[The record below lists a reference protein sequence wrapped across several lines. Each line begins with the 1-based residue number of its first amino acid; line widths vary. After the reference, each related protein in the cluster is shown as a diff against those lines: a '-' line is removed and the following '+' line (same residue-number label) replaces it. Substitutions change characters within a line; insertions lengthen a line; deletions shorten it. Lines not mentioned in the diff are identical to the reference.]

1 MSLFPTFLRRSR
13 WFLGTAAL
21 GLALLC
27 GSACAFESGPVL
39 RLGLSTVAMPAT
51 RDPLENAT
59 LEAFERAFGRERLFV
74 RTYPVLELEKAIR
87 SGEIDLF
94 LGSAGLS
101 RRVADTGARPLVT
114 SVRPGLEDPNR
125 NEGSL
130 FIVRRDAPIQNI
142 DDMRGRRLAA
152 NLPYGFSGYHA
163 ALGEIA
169 ARGYDPS
176 DFFSSSIFFG
186 KSAAM
191 PDIARAVRNGDADV
205 GILRLC
211 AYEGLRVSDPELVA
225 ALRPL
230 PPERPVDG
238 KVACLH
244 STRLY
249 PAQTI
254 SVMPSVSPED
264 TKALLVSLLTLTAQS
279 GGRSWSVATDFKAV
293 DELLAS
299 LSLGPYARP
308 EPWTLERFLRR
319 YWPHVAVAAGL
330 LAALLLHAWRAD
342 VLVRRR
348 EEELH
353 EAAERERAQRD
364 RIETLQRAG
373 VVGQLSSLIAH
384 EIHQPLAAIRLFAD
398 GLVRRASQG
407 SLSME
412 KIISV
417 GGHIAHD
424 AERARAVVDRVREYA
439 RERQPAKE
447 PVDLAHLTAHLR
459 ETYPALFA
467 KSGAPTPTES
477 NPLWVYGRPIE
488 LELVIVNLLRNAV
501 EAASHAREPAVTVRT
516 FRDGHHVVLTIQD
529 NGPRVSDEVFSRLTE
544 PVTSSKPEGLGLGLA
559 IVRGIV
565 ENHEGSIAF
574 ERLEPDGILCRLTFP
589 ALEASDPSENV
600 ISSETAP

>member
-101 RRVADTGARPLVT
+101 RRVADTGARPLAT

-130 FIVRRDAPIQNI
+130 FIVRRDSSIRGI
-142 DDMRGRRLAA
+142 GDMRGLRL
-152 NLPYGFSGYHA
+152 L
-163 ALGEIA
+163 
-169 ARGYDPS
+169 
-176 DFFSSSIFFG
+176 FFG

-191 PDIARAVRNGDADV
+191 PQIARAVENGAADV

-211 AYEGLRVSDPELVA
+211 AYESLKESDPELVA

-230 PPERPVDG
+230 PPERPVEG

-264 TKALLVSLLTLTAQS
+264 TKALLVSLLTLPAQS

-319 YWPHVAVAAGL
+319 YWPHVATAAAL

-342 VLVRRR
+342 VLVQRR

-353 EAAERERAQRD
+353 EASQRERAQHD

-407 SLSME
+407 SLTKE

-424 AERARAVVDRVREYA
+424 AE
-439 RERQPAKE
+439 
-447 PVDLAHLTAHLR
+447 
-459 ETYPALFA
+459 
-467 KSGAPTPTES
+467 APTPAES

-565 ENHEGSIAF
+565 ENHEGNIDF
-574 ERLEPDGILCRLTFP
+574 ERLEPEGILCRLTFP
-589 ALEASDPSENV
+589 ALEASDPSVNATT
-600 ISSETAP
+600 SGTAS

>member
-1 MSLFPTFLRRSR
+1 MLRFPTFLRRSHF
-13 WFLGTAAL
+13 FLKTAAF
-21 GLALLC
+21 GFVLLC
-27 GSACAFESGPVL
+27 GSAFAVEDGPVL

-59 LEAFERAFGRERLFV
+59 LEAFERAFGRERL
-74 RTYPVLELEKAIR
+74 
-87 SGEIDLF
+87 
-94 LGSAGLS
+94 
-101 RRVADTGARPLVT
+101 VADTGARPLVT

-130 FIVRRDAPIQNI
+130 FIVRRDDPIQGI
-142 DDMRGRRLAA
+142 DDMKGLRLAA

-176 DFFSSSIFFG
+176 NFFSSSLFFG

-191 PDIARAVRNGDADV
+191 PQIARAVENGAADV

-211 AYEGLRVSDPELVA
+211 AYEGLQKSDPELVA

-230 PPERPVDG
+230 PSERPVEG
-238 KVACLH
+238 RVSCLH

-264 TKALLVSLLTLTAQS
+264 TKALLVSLLTLPAQS

-319 YWPHVAVAAGL
+319 YWPHVSVAAAL

-348 EEELH
+348 EMELQ
-353 EAAERERAQRD
+353 EAARRERAQRD

-407 SLSME
+407 TLTKD

-417 GGHIAHD
+417 GEHIAHD

-467 KSGAPTPTES
+467 KSGAPTPSES
-477 NPLWVYGRPIE
+477 DPLWVYGRPIE

-529 NGPRVSDEVFSRLTE
+529 NGPRVSDEVFSRLSE

-565 ENHEGSIAF
+565 ENHEGSMNF
-574 ERLEPDGILCRLTFP
+574 ERLEPEGILCRLTFP
-589 ALEASDPSENV
+589 ALEASDSSENAH
-600 ISSETAP
+600 SSGTAS

>member
-1 MSLFPTFLRRSR
+1 M
-13 WFLGTAAL
+13 
-21 GLALLC
+21 
-27 GSACAFESGPVL
+27 
-39 RLGLSTVAMPAT
+39 
-51 RDPLENAT
+51 
-59 LEAFERAFGRERLFV
+59 
-74 RTYPVLELEKAIR
+74 
-87 SGEIDLF
+87 
-94 LGSAGLS
+94 
-101 RRVADTGARPLVT
+101 
-114 SVRPGLEDPNR
+114 
-125 NEGSL
+125 EG
-130 FIVRRDAPIQNI
+130 
-142 DDMRGRRLAA
+142 
-152 NLPYGFSGYHA
+152 
-163 ALGEIA
+163 
-169 ARGYDPS
+169 
-176 DFFSSSIFFG
+176 
-186 KSAAM
+186 
-191 PDIARAVRNGDADV
+191 
-205 GILRLC
+205 
-211 AYEGLRVSDPELVA
+211 RVS
-225 ALRPL
+225 
-230 PPERPVDG
+230 
-238 KVACLH
+238 CLH

-264 TKALLVSLLTLTAQS
+264 TKALLVSLLTLPAQS

-319 YWPHVAVAAGL
+319 YWPHVSVAAAL

-348 EEELH
+348 EMELQ
-353 EAAERERAQRD
+353 EAARRERAQRD

-407 SLSME
+407 TLTKD

-417 GGHIAHD
+417 GEHIAH
-424 AERARAVVDRVREYA
+424 RAVVDRVREYA

-467 KSGAPTPTES
+467 KSGAPTPSES
-477 NPLWVYGRPIE
+477 DPLWVYGRPIE

-529 NGPRVSDEVFSRLTE
+529 NGPRVSDEVFSRLSE

-565 ENHEGSIAF
+565 ENHEGSMNF
-574 ERLEPDGILCRLTFP
+574 ERLEPEGILCRLTFP
-589 ALEASDPSENV
+589 ALEASDSSENAH
-600 ISSETAP
+600 SSGTAS

>member
-1 MSLFPTFLRRSR
+1 MPSSLFLRRFTYS
-13 WFLGTAAL
+13 FLGALTLGVACLCDPAA
-21 GLALLC
+21 AEE
-27 GSACAFESGPVL
+27 APVL
-39 RLGLSTVAMPAT
+39 RLGLSTVAMPAM
-51 RDPLENAT
+51 RDPLEDAT
-59 LEAFERAFGRERLFV
+59 LEAFERAFGRERLVV

-87 SGEIDLF
+87 SGELDLF
-94 LGSAGLS
+94 LGSAGLT

-130 FIVRRDAPIQNI
+130 FVVRKDAPIQRI
-142 DDMRGRRLAA
+142 RDMRGRSLAA
-152 NLPYGFSGYHA
+152 NLSYGFSGYHA

-169 ARGYDPS
+169 AQGYDPS
-176 DFFSSSIFFG
+176 DFFSSSLFFG
-186 KSAAM
+186 KSDAM
-191 PDIARAVRNGDADV
+191 PDIARAVKNGLADV

-211 AYEGLRVSDPELVA
+211 AFEGLRESHPELA
-225 ALRPL
+225 TALRPL
-230 PPERPVDG
+230 PPERPVEG

-264 TKALLVSLLTLTAQS
+264 TKALLVSLLSLPAQT

-293 DELLAS
+293 DELLAE

-319 YWPHVAVAAGL
+319 YWLHVSVAVAL

-348 EEELH
+348 EAELE
-353 EAAERERAQRD
+353 EAAKRERTQRD

-407 SLSME
+407 KLTQE
-412 KIISV
+412 KIIAV
-417 GGHIAHD
+417 GERVAQQ

-447 PVDLAHLTAHLR
+447 PVDLAYLAAHLR

-467 KSGAPTPTES
+467 KNGAPTPEES
-477 NPLWVYGRPIE
+477 DPLWVYGRPIE

-501 EAASHAREPAVTVRT
+501 EAASHAREPAVELRV
-516 FRDGHHVVLTIQD
+516 FREGRHIVLTIQD
-529 NGPRVSDEVFSRLTE
+529 NGPLVSDEVFSRLTE
-544 PVTSSKPEGLGLGLA
+544 PVTSEKPEGLGLGLA

-565 ENHEGSIAF
+565 ENHEGGIDFS
-574 ERLEPDGILCRLTFP
+574 RCEPSGILCRLTFP
-589 ALEASDPSENV
+589 ALDVSDPSRTDFTEEDT
-600 ISSETAP
+600 S

>member
-101 RRVADTGARPLVT
+101 RRVADTGARPLAT

-130 FIVRRDAPIQNI
+130 FIVRRDSSIRGI
-142 DDMRGRRLAA
+142 GDMRGLRLAA

-176 DFFSSSIFFG
+176 DFFSSSLFFG

-191 PDIARAVRNGDADV
+191 PQIARAVENGAADV

-211 AYEGLRVSDPELVA
+211 AYESLKESDPELVA

-230 PPERPVDG
+230 PPERPVEG

-264 TKALLVSLLTLTAQS
+264 TKALLVSLLTLPAQS

-319 YWPHVAVAAGL
+319 YWPHVATAAAL

-342 VLVRRR
+342 VLVQRR

-353 EAAERERAQRD
+353 EAAQRERAQHD
-364 RIETLQRAG
+364 RIETLQP
-373 VVGQLSSLIAH
+373 
-384 EIHQPLAAIRLFAD
+384 EFCN
-398 GLVRRASQG
+398 
-407 SLSME
+407 
-412 KIISV
+412 
-417 GGHIAHD
+417 HI
-424 AERARAVVDRVREYA
+424 Y
-439 RERQPAKE
+439 
-447 PVDLAHLTAHLR
+447 
-459 ETYPALFA
+459 
-467 KSGAPTPTES
+467 
-477 NPLWVYGRPIE
+477 
-488 LELVIVNLLRNAV
+488 
-501 EAASHAREPAVTVRT
+501 
-516 FRDGHHVVLTIQD
+516 
-529 NGPRVSDEVFSRLTE
+529 
-544 PVTSSKPEGLGLGLA
+544 
-559 IVRGIV
+559 
-565 ENHEGSIAF
+565 
-574 ERLEPDGILCRLTFP
+574 
-589 ALEASDPSENV
+589 
-600 ISSETAP
+600 

>member
-1 MSLFPTFLRRSR
+1 MPCVPTFLERFRFSVK
-13 WFLGTAAL
+13 TAAL
-21 GLALLC
+21 GLVLLC
-27 GSACAFESGPVL
+27 GSACAAENAPVL

-59 LEAFERAFGRERLFV
+59 LEAFERAFGRERLVV

-130 FIVRRDAPIQNI
+130 FVVRRDAPIQGI
-142 DDMRGRRLAA
+142 DDMRGLRVAA

-176 DFFSSSIFFG
+176 DFFSSSLFFG

-191 PDIARAVRNGDADV
+191 PQIARAVENGAADV

-211 AYEGLRVSDPELVA
+211 AYESLQVSDPELA
-225 ALRPL
+225 SALRPL
-230 PPERPVDG
+230 PSERPVEG
-238 KVACLH
+238 RVSCLH

-264 TKALLVSLLTLTAQS
+264 TKALLVSLLTLPAQS

-308 EPWTLERFLRR
+308 EPWTLGRFLRR
-319 YWPHVAVAAGL
+319 YWPHVSVAAAL
-330 LAALLLHAWRAD
+330 LASLLLHAWRAD

-348 EEELH
+348 ETELQ
-353 EAAERERAQRD
+353 EAARRERAQRD

-407 SLSME
+407 SLTKE

-467 KSGAPTPTES
+467 KSGAPTPAES

-565 ENHEGSIAF
+565 ENHEGNIDF
-574 ERLEPDGILCRLTFP
+574 ERLEPEGILCRLTFP
-589 ALEASDPSENV
+589 ALEASD
-600 ISSETAP
+600 SSVNATTSGTAS